1 MGHRTMRYGWRWEV
15 GRRFNIGVEG
25 AQHGGVGGIA
35 AVDGLGGPALKGPDG
50 GATHSL
56 QVRGGVSF

>member
-1 MGHRTMRYGWRWEV
+1 MRYGWRWEI

-25 AQHGGVGGIA
+25 ARQGDVGGVPA
-35 AVDGLGGPALKGPDG
+35 LDGLGGMGLDRLGG
-50 GATHSL
+50 GATHSV